1 MQLKQLGIA
10 SVIVAGCLVA
20 ARPWAQVDRIGT
32 FELAAHDSQ
41 AGASNDDDSTTE
53 GARRFDPYTQG
64 HRTGR
69 FDPYTEGMGHPVV
82 DLVWIKGNT

>member
-20 ARPWAQVDRIGT
+20 AGPWAQPDRIGT
-32 FELAAHDSQ
+32 YEMAAQDSQ
-41 AGASNDDDSTTE
+41 AGAGNGDAGSTE
-53 GARRFDPYTQG
+53 GAPRFDPYTQG

-69 FDPYTEGMGHPVV
+69 FDPYTEGMGRPVV
-82 DLVWIKGNT
+82 DLIWIQGNT